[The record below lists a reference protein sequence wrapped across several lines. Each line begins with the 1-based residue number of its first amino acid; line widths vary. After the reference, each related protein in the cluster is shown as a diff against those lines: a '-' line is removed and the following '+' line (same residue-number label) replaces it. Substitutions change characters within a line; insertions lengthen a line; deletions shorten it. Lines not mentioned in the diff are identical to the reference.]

1 MQSILS
7 ALLSLSL
14 TYFSIITSKF
24 ISFLIHQDNSAGFF
38 TASPGFHFHSAFS
51 FFKPWTH
58 YEISLLQFF
67 LVFFLPNIYNFR
79 FFDLKPS
86 TVYLTFLSCLWI
98 CDPVS
103 STNSSILLFS
113 CSLIS
118 AAAIRVTSM
127 SYLNVLFLDPC
138 PFNLGHGPVLG
149 WTSPRWN
156 TEKVNPEGPDTTST
170 PGYHSKSQKHRR
182 QKH

>member
-7 ALLSLSL
+7 ALLSRSL

-24 ISFLIHQDNSAGFF
+24 ISSLIHQDNSAGFF

-51 FFKPWTH
+51 FSKPWTR
-58 YEISLLQFF
+58 EISLLQFF
-67 LVFFLPNIYNFR
+67 FLVFFKPTFTFIASSIWNLPRYTWPFCRVFR
-79 FFDLKPS
+79 FAIL
-86 TVYLTFLSCLWI
+86 
-98 CDPVS
+98 S